1 MSGRVDSHRPDSG
14 REEGGR
20 VDGAPL
26 AEHFA
31 ATWAE
36 LAPIGQR
43 AGGGYDR
50 FAWTPADLAM
60 RDWFRRAAAARD
72 LALEEDGNGNLWAFW
87 HGPEAPDGPG
97 RLVATGSH
105 LDSVPAGGAFDGPLG
120 VVAGFLA
127 VDLLRRDRTL
137 PPGRS
142 VAVACFV
149 EEEGARFGLACLGS
163 RLLTGAVQPA
173 DARELTDAV
182 GVTLAEA
189 MAAAGA
195 DPSRL
200 GADETRLAA
209 IDACVELHVEQG
221 RRLVDV
227 GAAVGVASG
236 IWPHG
241 RWRLRFDGE
250 PNHAGTARLE
260 DRRDPMLPFAD
271 AVTAAREAASSHG
284 GLATVGRAVVHP
296 NATNGV
302 AASVEAWL
310 DARAPDDAALGAIVA
325 DVRARAGA
333 SAADHGVRMDVR
345 RESATPAV
353 VFDEGLRRRMAD
365 ALVPHGAPGAPPWGA
380 TIPEIATGAGHD
392 AGILAARVPT
402 GMLFVRNRTGISHS
416 PAEAASVDDCVAGVE
431 ALARVLAELAWG

>member
-1 MSGRVDSHRPDSG
+1 MSGRTDSG
-14 REEGGR
+14 TR
-20 VDGAPL
+20 V
-26 AEHFA
+26 AEDFT

-36 LAPIGQR
+36 LAPTGLR
-43 AGGGYDR
+43 ADGGYDR
-50 FAWTPADLAM
+50 FAWTPADLAL
-60 RDWFRRAAAARD
+60 RDWFRRAAARRD

-87 HGPEAPDGPG
+87 HGPEGPEG
-97 RLVATGSH
+97 PRRVVATGSH

-127 VDLLRRDRTL
+127 LDLLRRDRAL

-163 RLLTGAVQPA
+163 RLLTGAFQPA
-173 DARELTDAV
+173 RARELTDAD

-200 GADETRLAA
+200 GADEARLAA
-209 IDACVELHVEQG
+209 IDAYVELHVEQG
-221 RRLVDV
+221 RRLVDL
-227 GAAVGVASG
+227 GAAVGIASG

-241 RWRLRFDGE
+241 RWRLRFAGE

-260 DRRDPMLPFAD
+260 DRRDPMLPFAE
-271 AVTAAREAASSHG
+271 AVTAARVAAAVHG
-284 GLATVGRAVVHP
+284 GLATVGRADVHP

-310 DARAPDDAALGAIVA
+310 DARAPDDVALGAIVA

-333 SAADHGVRMDVR
+333 SAADHGVRIDMR
-345 RESATPAV
+345 QESATPAV
-353 VFDEGLRRRMAD
+353 VFDEGLRRRMAG
-365 ALVPHGAPGAPPWGA
+365 ALAPLAPQASHDAPGAPPWGGSV
-380 TIPEIATGAGHD
+380 PEIATGAGHD
-392 AGILAARVPT
+392 AGILAARVPA
-402 GMLFVRNRTGISHS
+402 GMLFVRNPTGISHS
-416 PAEAASVDDCVAGVE
+416 PAEAASVSDCVAGVE
-431 ALARVLAELAWG
+431 ALARVLGELAWGLPTPSPGP